1 MKRGG
6 PRQAE
11 WKPSSK
17 KKKCTQKSGI
27 DTKTLWRVDQGCFY
41 AEVIADEDQLG
52 EAGGGVTGRRMENS
66 IAAGR
71 AACHRPQL
79 YYEIKVF
86 FYQRIIGNAGIAVCR
101 RGGWLAGWM
110 KFFNFCLQ
118 STCYWNC
125 LKTVLTCRNTHP
137 QLINICFSY

>member
-1 MKRGG
+1 M
-6 PRQAE
+6 
-11 WKPSSK
+11 
-17 KKKCTQKSGI
+17 
-27 DTKTLWRVDQGCFY
+27 DQGCFY

-86 FYQRIIGNAGIAVCR
+86 FLSKNNWKCR
-101 RGGWLAGWM
+101 YCCVQEGWLAGWLDEV
-110 KFFNFCLQ
+110 F
-118 STCYWNC
+118 
-125 LKTVLTCRNTHP
+125 
-137 QLINICFSY
+137 